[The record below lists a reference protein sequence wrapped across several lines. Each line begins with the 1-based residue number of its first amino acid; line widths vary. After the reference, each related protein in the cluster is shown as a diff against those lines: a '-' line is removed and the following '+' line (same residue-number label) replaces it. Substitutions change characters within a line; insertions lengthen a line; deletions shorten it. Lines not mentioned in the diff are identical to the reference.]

1 MDNSTPSLTCT
12 VCGYDLRD
20 LATSQ
25 HELCRCPEC
34 GNTRFPTTHA
44 EKKWRRSKTNIK
56 LISLLLLL
64 IVMPFVVLCIGVLV
78 LLILAW

>member
-1 MDNSTPSLTCT
+1 MTKNPPQLTCT

-20 LATSQ
+20 LAISP

-34 GNTRFPTTHA
+34 GNTRFPTSHA

-56 LISLLLLL
+56 LISLYLML